1 MYESWLN
8 ENLMWKKSFK
18 TKLNTLH
25 YFCTYMVWKMANNF
39 IFLPFEY
46 IVNSSMEIS
55 FIKAE
60 QIILYFLSEH
70 KLSFNKRKDYMA
82 SDNCNLNKDNGNSL
96 FIS

>member
-18 TKLNTLH
+18 TKMNTLH

-46 IVNSSMEIS
+46 IVNSSLENL

-60 QIILYFLSEH
+60 QIIFSFRTQVIFQQKK
-70 KLSFNKRKDYMA
+70 KLLGF
-82 SDNCNLNKDNGNSL
+82 
-96 FIS
+96 